1 MNYLMVIILLFIE
14 LNLLLLLSAT
24 SFQYHVRYLSYVGVF
39 LDEHKVV
46 PNHTLSA

>member
-1 MNYLMVIILLFIE
+1 MKNSMVIILLFIE

-24 SFQYHVRYLSYVGVF
+24 SFQIHAQYVGVF

-46 PNHTLSA
+46 PNNTLSA